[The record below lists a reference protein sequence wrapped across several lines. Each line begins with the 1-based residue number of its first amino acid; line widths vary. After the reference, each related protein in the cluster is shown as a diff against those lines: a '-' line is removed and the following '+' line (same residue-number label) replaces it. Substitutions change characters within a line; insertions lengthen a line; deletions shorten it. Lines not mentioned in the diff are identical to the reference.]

1 MEGWLKIL
9 GTEIAHEVTISPV
22 VLLLLGTSGMH
33 TNPEVYFFDA
43 FLERMHHTAVA

>member
-1 MEGWLKIL
+1 MMEDWLKIL

-33 TNPEVYFFDA
+33 TNHEVD
-43 FLERMHHTAVA
+43 FLMHF